1 MNFFKVTFTLLLG
14 VTSLGAFAAPPPEK
28 IDTLS
33 KMDVYLLPSS
43 VIRKGDDVSYYL
55 IFDFKTTDKIG
66 KKSFKS
72 TSTNFGG
79 NCSGGETTERL
90 NVFYVENMAQGKV
103 LLWDKGDPEFKLG
116 LPDYL
121 RSKYTDIVCKIK

>member
-1 MNFFKVTFTLLLG
+1 MSSLVT
-14 VTSLGAFAAPPPEK
+14 FAAPVTEK

-33 KMDVYLLPSS
+33 KMDVYLLPNS
-43 VIRKGDDVSYYL
+43 VLRKGDDISYKL

-79 NCSGGETTERL
+79 NRSGGITTERL
-90 NVFYVENMAQGKV
+90 NVFYVENMAQVKV
-103 LLWDKGDPEFKLG
+103 LLWDNGDPEFKLG

-121 RSKYTDIVCKIK
+121 ASKYTDIVCKTK

>member
-1 MNFFKVTFTLLLG
+1 MNLFKVTFTLLMG
-14 VTSLGAFAAPPPEK
+14 MSSLGTFAAPVTEK

-33 KMDVYLLPSS
+33 KMDVYLLPNS
-43 VIRKGDDVSYYL
+43 VLRKGDDVSYNL

-72 TSTNFGG
+72 TSTYFGG
-79 NCSGGETTERL
+79 NCSGGVTTERL

-116 LPDYL
+116 LPDFIA
-121 RSKYTDIVCKIK
+121 SKYTDIVCKIK